1 MINAIL
7 SMVRAV
13 CGTRRYDYL
22 SGPITGGV
30 RVRDA
35 YDRTKDDPSA
45 RDGTGWFSQVKACN
59 IEALLV
65 RADAIRTDE
74 GVVII
79 EPGSFE
85 AGGLEGWGQ
94 REYLDLWEQVIAE
107 HSQHV
112 RFIEGWQY
120 SSGCVVE
127 FRCAKRHDRPTQDE
141 EGNVISR
148 AEATRLVDAAI
159 ADLETSRVPS
169 PTYGDRLEHLVKRL
183 KEDRALL

>member
-1 MINAIL
+1 
-7 SMVRAV
+7 MVRAV

-35 YDRTKDDPSA
+35 YDRTKNEPSA
-45 RDGTGWFSQVKACN
+45 RDGTGWFDQVKARN

-65 RADAIRTDE
+65 RANAIRADE

-127 FRCAKRHDRPTQDE
+127 FRCAKRHYRPALDE
-141 EGNVISR
+141 DGNEISQE
-148 AEATRLVDAAI
+148 EAARLVDAAI

-169 PTYGDRLEHLVKRL
+169 PMDGDKLEHLVKRL
-183 KEDRALL
+183 KEERALL